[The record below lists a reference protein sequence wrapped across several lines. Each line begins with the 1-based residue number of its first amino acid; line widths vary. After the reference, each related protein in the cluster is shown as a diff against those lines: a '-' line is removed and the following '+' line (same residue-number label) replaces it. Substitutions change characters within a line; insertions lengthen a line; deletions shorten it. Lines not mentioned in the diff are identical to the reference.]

1 MLVVGHDLDLI
12 LDVCGRAILLDCG
25 QVAADGPATEM
36 LRDARLLESHGLE
49 LPLSVAG
56 QA

>member
-12 LDVCGRAILLDCG
+12 LDVCGRAILLDRG
-25 QVAADGPATEM
+25 QVAADGPAARM
-36 LRDARLLESHGLE
+36 LCDGALLESHGLE

-56 QA
+56 RA